1 MPDNYEASLQEELWG
16 CFRYIGI
23 PYETLWRMPIQQ
35 RKFIIMKHNAEQEGI
50 AKEAERAR
58 NGGNTSTVNGIGI
71 NEFAKMEQARQEN
84 ALKNR

>member
-1 MPDNYEASLQEELWG
+1 M
-16 CFRYIGI
+16 
-23 PYETLWRMPIQQ
+23 
-35 RKFIIMKHNAEQEGI
+35 